1 MSQPTPPTDAG
12 EAEVN
17 TPKRRSWLRR
27 LLPVIVLVVIAL
39 LIFAL
44 DLDNYLSFDTLREN
58 RETLTSFVAEHVLLA
73 ALVYIAVYTIAT
85 AISLPGGA
93 ILSISGGFLFGAWL
107 GALYVLIGATLGATA
122 VFLIAKT
129 ALGEPLKAK
138 AGPWLDKMAAGFQE
152 NALSYLLVLRLV
164 PLFPFFIVNLVPAF
178 LGVRLGTYVLGTAL
192 GIIPGILVF
201 TFTGAGIGSVLD
213 AGETF
218 SVSAVL
224 TPQIITALVGLALL
238 ALLPVVYK
246 AWQKRRNPTL

>member
-1 MSQPTPPTDAG
+1 
-12 EAEVN
+12 
-17 TPKRRSWLRR
+17 
-27 LLPVIVLVVIAL
+27 
-39 LIFAL
+39 
-44 DLDNYLSFDTLREN
+44 
-58 RETLTSFVAEHVLLA
+58 
-73 ALVYIAVYTIAT
+73 
-85 AISLPGGA
+85 
-93 ILSISGGFLFGAWL
+93 
-107 GALYVLIGATLGATA
+107 LYVLIGATLGATA